1 MRPARSSTVKCFETA
16 GSDMA
21 NGAARA
27 RVEAVPPASLA
38 TICRRVASASAPKTA
53 SRRGEPVGVAE
64 ATGGTAQT
72 VSRKVHRSQ
81 ALQ

>member
-1 MRPARSSTVKCFETA
+1 
-16 GSDMA
+16 
-21 NGAARA
+21 
-27 RVEAVPPASLA
+27 
-38 TICRRVASASAPKTA
+38 VASASAPKTA